1 MSGNRTVVVAGA
13 TGLIGQPLVQRL
25 RADGYGVSVLT
36 RRPRRARALF
46 EPDVR
51 TLEWDGAIV
60 DDRWAA
66 ALEDAAGVV
75 NLAGTPV
82 GPWRWTPRRKREIL
96 ESRIG
101 STRAIVTAIARLD
114 PPSRPPVLVNSSGI
128 NYAGDRGDD
137 VVTEAAAP
145 GSSFLARVAAAWE
158 EAALAAERLG
168 VRVAV
173 MRTPLVLARQALALR
188 LMSLPY
194 RLFVG
199 GPLGSGRQWTPW
211 IHLDDAV
218 GLYRLALEDATLRG
232 PVNVVAPDVRRHRE
246 LARELARALGRPGRV
261 RVPEAAL
268 AAVLG
273 EQAELFLDGQRAVP
287 EKALLA
293 GYRFRYA
300 DLSASLAEAL
310 R

>member
-25 RADGYGVSVLT
+25 RADGYGVTVLT
-36 RRPRRARALF
+36 RRPRKARTLF

-51 TLEWDGAIV
+51 ALEWDGAIV

-66 ALEDAAGVV
+66 ALDGAAGVV

-82 GPWRWTPRRKREIL
+82 GPWRWTPRRKRDIL
-96 ESRIG
+96 ESRVG
-101 STRAIVTAIARLD
+101 STRALVTAIARLD
-114 PPSRPPVLVNSSGI
+114 PASRPPVLVNSSGI
-128 NYAGDRGDD
+128 NYAGDRGDA
-137 VVTEAAAP
+137 VVTEAEPP

-158 EAALAAERLG
+158 DAALAAEPLG

-188 LMSLPY
+188 LLSLPY

-199 GPLGSGRQWTPW
+199 GPLGSGRQWAPW

-218 GLYRLALEDATLRG
+218 GLYRLALDNPMLRG
-232 PVNVVAPDVRRHRE
+232 AVNVVAPDVRRHRD
-246 LARELARALGRPGRV
+246 LAGELARALGRPARV
-261 RVPEAAL
+261 CVPEGAL

-287 EKALLA
+287 EKAHA
-293 GYRFRYA
+293 VGYRFRYA
-300 DLSASLAEAL
+300 NLETALAEAL

>member
-13 TGLIGQPLVQRL
+13 TGLIGQPLVRRL
-25 RADGYGVSVLT
+25 RTDGYGVTVLT
-36 RRPRRARALF
+36 RRPRKARALF

-66 ALEDAAGVV
+66 ALAAAAGVV

-82 GPWRWTPRRKREIL
+82 GPWRWTRRRKRDIL
-96 ESRIG
+96 ESRVG
-101 STRAIVTAIARLD
+101 STRALVTAMARLD
-114 PPSRPPVLVNSSGI
+114 PETRPPVLVNSSGI
-128 NYAGDRGDD
+128 NYAGHRGDD
-137 VVTEAAAP
+137 VVTESAAP

-158 EAALAAERLG
+158 AAAFEAESLG

-173 MRTPLVLARQALALR
+173 MRTPLVLADRALALR
-188 LMSLPY
+188 LLSLPY
-194 RLFVG
+194 RVFLG

-211 IHLDDAV
+211 IHLEDAV
-218 GLYRLALEDATLRG
+218 GLYRHALEDPALRG
-232 PVNVVAPDVRRHRE
+232 PVNVVAPDVRRQRD
-246 LARELARALGRPGRV
+246 LARELASALGRPARV
-261 RVPEAAL
+261 RVPAAAL

-273 EQAELFLDGQRAVP
+273 EQAELFLDGQRALP
-287 EKALLA
+287 EKALDA

-300 DLSASLAEAL
+300 DLHTALGEAL